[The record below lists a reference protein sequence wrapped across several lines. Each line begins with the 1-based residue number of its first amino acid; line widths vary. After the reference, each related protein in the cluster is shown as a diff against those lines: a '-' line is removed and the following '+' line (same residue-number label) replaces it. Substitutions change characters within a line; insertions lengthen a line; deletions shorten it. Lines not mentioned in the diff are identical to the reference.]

1 MDIQLASLMG
11 RKNFLFDFD
20 GVITD
25 SEGYVFRILQ
35 QMIKDH
41 YGVSVDDGDIWM
53 TIGCSD
59 EKVAEY
65 IAAKYNIEY
74 TVSIAR
80 ELRKGYPDYYT
91 EYEGL
96 KPYPYL
102 PELLAKLKDHG
113 RKIAIVSSTDRYHLE
128 SAISRMG
135 LSIYLDAIVS
145 GSDVRNKKPF
155 PEPYLRG
162 LEVLSANTCDS
173 VAIEDSPTGI
183 ESAIAAGLECI
194 GFSGS
199 DVRQDIGKASII
211 VSSYKAMIEAL

>member
-53 TIGCSD
+53 TIGGSD

-80 ELRKGYPDYYT
+80 ELRKG
-91 EYEGL
+91 
-96 KPYPYL
+96 
-102 PELLAKLKDHG
+102 
-113 RKIAIVSSTDRYHLE
+113 
-128 SAISRMG
+128 
-135 LSIYLDAIVS
+135 
-145 GSDVRNKKPF
+145 
-155 PEPYLRG
+155 
-162 LEVLSANTCDS
+162 
-173 VAIEDSPTGI
+173 
-183 ESAIAAGLECI
+183 
-194 GFSGS
+194 
-199 DVRQDIGKASII
+199 
-211 VSSYKAMIEAL
+211 

>member
-96 KPYPYL
+96 KPFPYL

-128 SAISRMG
+128 SAISHMG

-155 PEPYLRG
+155 PEPYFRP
-162 LEVLSANTCDS
+162 C
-173 VAIEDSPTGI
+173 P
-183 ESAIAAGLECI
+183 
-194 GFSGS
+194 
-199 DVRQDIGKASII
+199 DIQ
-211 VSSYKAMIEAL
+211 